1 MSTNERWSTL
11 LARYP
16 VAAGLVVTSLLV
28 LLWQMSWSLGWARPQ
43 SSSPPSGIVA
53 EIADL
58 ARNGALLQ
66 QGARTI
72 GVTVASWTFAVSI
85 GLCLGLLVGMSRTV
99 RRFTFSS
106 IEFMRCLPGITFV
119 PIILL
124 IVGFSVKGELIL
136 GTIGSIWP
144 VLIFTI
150 AGVRSVPH
158 SYWEMARSLQ
168 MSRRDTL
175 VKVVAPA
182 SAASAFV
189 GMRISL
195 GVSMLLVIIM
205 EMVGTSAGLGGGL
218 VFEKGAVNVEG
229 MFAYLFVIGGSAV
242 ALNMALQAAGRHV
255 PWLLRG

>member
-1 MSTNERWSTL
+1 
-11 LARYP
+11 
-16 VAAGLVVTSLLV
+16 
-28 LLWQMSWSLGWARPQ
+28 
-43 SSSPPSGIVA
+43 
-53 EIADL
+53 
-58 ARNGALLQ
+58 
-66 QGARTI
+66 
-72 GVTVASWTFAVSI
+72 
-85 GLCLGLLVGMSRTV
+85 MSRTV
-99 RRFTFSS
+99 QRFTFSS

-124 IVGFSVKGELIL
+124 VVGFSVKGELIL

-150 AGVRSVPH
+150 AGVRNVPH
-158 SYWEMARSLQ
+158 SYWEMARSLR

-242 ALNMALQAAGRHV
+242 ALNLALQAAGRHV